1 MLFLNRE
8 QTSRVG
14 FSSRFNFTKM
24 SQRKRVSHPVKNAV
38 QNISHY
44 THGLAA
50 SLSTK
55 HSVRNYTYLKKK
67 SPKQTISESTSCCS
81 VHRRPAANMRN
92 RCPKVCPAAFHTLA
106 LLCCF
111 CSLIQTLLDL
121 SVLFCIYE
129 KKFWSATDN
138 ATVNKTCVTGKT
150 KDWFDTQ
157 MLT

>member
-8 QTSRVG
+8 QISRVG
-14 FSSRFNFTKM
+14 FSSRFNFTTM
-24 SQRKRVSHPVKNAV
+24 SQRKRVSHPVKNEV

-81 VHRRPAANMRN
+81 VHRRRAANMPKRH
-92 RCPKVCPAAFHTLA
+92 PKVCPAAFHTLA

-111 CSLIQTLLDL
+111 CTLIQTLPDL
-121 SVLFCIYE
+121 SVLFCTYE

-138 ATVNKTCVTGKT
+138 TTVNKTCVTGKT